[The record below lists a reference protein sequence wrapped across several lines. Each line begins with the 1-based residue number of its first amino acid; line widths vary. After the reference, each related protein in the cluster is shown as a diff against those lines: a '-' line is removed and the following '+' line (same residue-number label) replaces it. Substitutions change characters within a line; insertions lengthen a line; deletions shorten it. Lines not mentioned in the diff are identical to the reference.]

1 VATLPGR
8 ALRLMTV
15 NGLFNQLMKVHE
27 LCDLR
32 PAPGQ
37 SARAVAMLPGRALRL
52 MTVNGLCDPPD
63 AGMER

>member
-1 VATLPGR
+1 
-8 ALRLMTV
+8 MTV